1 MFIMNFPLFIARRIY
16 SDHIGDQQKVSKPAI
31 RIAVAGVAIGLAV
44 MIISVC
50 VVLGFKHTIRDKVV
64 GFGSHIQVANF
75 YTLQS
80 SAIDQPVAIGDSMM
94 NVLKR
99 TDGVKH
105 VQRFAMMQG
114 ILKTDNDFLGVMFK
128 GVGPEFDSTFIHKS
142 MVEGSIPHFSDQQ
155 STNRILISKDMAS
168 KLRVKAGDRI
178 FAYFIGEGGVRT
190 RRFTISGVYQTN
202 LAQYDK
208 TTCFCDLYTARKLNA
223 WTDDMVTGAE
233 LTVNDFKQLGTTAN
247 DIINRVNRT
256 QDQYGNTFSSKTIRE
271 LSPQIFSW
279 LDLLDLN
286 VWIILAIMTAVAVVT
301 MISGLLIIILERTTM
316 IGVLKALGARNSTV
330 RHTFLWF
337 AAFIIGK
344 GLLIGDA
351 LALAL
356 ILLQKLTG
364 FAKLDP
370 QTYYVDVVP
379 VELDWMLI
387 VALNIATM
395 LIALFVLI
403 APSYLV
409 SHIHPAK
416 SMRYE

>member
-1 MFIMNFPLFIARRIY
+1 MNFPLFIARRIY

-80 SAIDQPVAIGDSMM
+80 SAIDQPIAIGDSMM
-94 NVLKR
+94 NVLKK

-105 VQRFAMMQG
+105 VQRFAMKQG

-233 LTVNDFKQLGTTAN
+233 LTVNDFKQLSTTAN

-351 LALAL
+351 LALVL